1 MALKHHSL
9 AQAKLE
15 IDRTIGRSLD
25 DPETTTAKANKDLK
39 SLVVALR
46 SIQGKINDG
55 SLVTGVEDQIIT
67 RLATLQVVKEV
78 INELNDALGGEGT
91 SRITSPDFGPDQTDG
106 IDFQYGGEPL
116 GHGLG
121 ADHLPIAASVDVQ
134 GDIVEGYRVISK
146 KEDSVE
152 PDPELDLV
160 LQAYHEMANSL
171 QDRLEGTYEDLREL
185 DVHTSK
191 NTPAIKI
198 LIRGYVESP
207 HALAAKAQEDA
218 VTENPSGSYP
228 LPIPDKSDAAAFV
241 EGPDDDPELTA
252 RIEGAVSDFDAQV
265 EADAVTQQ
273 YVVDVV
279 SQNISIEHFGQDE
292 ASTQLG
298 AKVEAA
304 VEKFFL
310 DAGNNAP
317 PVFTSRIAIGEMTP
331 GTDNYMKPSS
341 ANPKRFG

>member
-15 IDRTIGRSLD
+15 IDRTIGRTLG

-39 SLVVALR
+39 SLLVALR

-78 INELNDALGGEGT
+78 ITELNDALEGEGT
-91 SRITSPDFGPDQTDG
+91 SKITTPDFGPDQTDG
-106 IDFQYGGEPL
+106 ADYRYGGEPI

-134 GDIVEGYRVISK
+134 GDIVEGYRVINK
-146 KEDSVE
+146 REDSVE

-171 QDRLEGTYEDLREL
+171 QERLEGTYEDLREL

-198 LIRGYVESP
+198 LVRGYVESP

-241 EGPDDDPELTA
+241 EGPDDDPELTT
-252 RIEGAVSDFDAQV
+252 RIEGAVSDFAAQV
-265 EADAVTQQ
+265 EEDAVTQQ

-279 SQNISIEHFGQDE
+279 SQNVAKEYFDEDE

-298 AKVEAA
+298 AKVEAE

-310 DAGNNAP
+310 DMRSDAP
-317 PVFTSRIAIGEMTP
+317 PVFTSRIATGELRP

-341 ANPKRFG
+341 ANPNRFA